1 MFPPTLLST
10 NMDVHRSRGGRGD
23 AWEEGNEGK
32 EDSTATWSG
41 NDVVARSVQL
51 SCLTESAK
59 CLIL

>member
-1 MFPPTLLST
+1 
-10 NMDVHRSRGGRGD
+10 MDVHRSRGGRGD